1 MDEQTRTRGATV
13 EAGSSAAAAAGG
25 VRTMD
30 WLRRVRDDF
39 AARTAALSPEDLVA
53 YVARE
58 AAAARAELAAAD
70 PSTAQRRAPA
80 A

>member
-1 MDEQTRTRGATV
+1 MDEQMRTRGATV
-13 EAGSSAAAAAGG
+13 EAGGSAAVAAGG

-39 AARTAALSPEDLVA
+39 AVRTAALSPEELVA

-58 AAAARAELAAAD
+58 AVAARAELAAAD
-70 PSTAQRRAPA
+70 PSTARRRAPA

>member
-13 EAGSSAAAAAGG
+13 EVGDNAAVAAGG
-25 VRTMD
+25 VRSMD

-39 AARTAALSPEDLVA
+39 ATRTAALSPEELVA
-53 YVARE
+53 YVGRE

-70 PSTAQRRAPA
+70 RSTAKRRAPA